1 MSHEH
6 LIIHQIFEF
15 IGYLV
20 GGYIFRN
27 NSKTATLKH
36 QLNLEQ
42 KVMLIFGLLCGAL
55 VGSKT
60 LATLTYWNALQA
72 MPLSAWL
79 GGKTIVGGLLGGLIG
94 IEISKKLQHITTS
107 TGDAFTIPLIV
118 GMAIGRIGC
127 AQAGI
132 EDYTFG
138 NPTTLPWGMNLGDGI
153 PRHPTAIY
161 EIIFLLIL
169 GIILHKI
176 QFKTLGLKFKIFM
189 ASYLTFRLLVDFLK
203 PPHGDF
209 AHIANILPAT
219 IYFRLSAIQ
228 IACIFGLIYYSYAFI
243 DIYKNN
249 HQQKAH

>member
-1 MSHEH
+1 MTHEH
-6 LIIHQIFEF
+6 IIIHQIFEF

-27 NSKTATLKH
+27 NSKTTVLKQH
-36 QLNLEQ
+36 LNLEQ

-55 VGSKT
+55 LGSKA
-60 LATLTYWNALQA
+60 LATLNYWDALQT

-94 IEISKKLQHITTS
+94 IEISKKLQKITTS

-161 EIIFLLIL
+161 EIIFLVIL
-169 GIILHKI
+169 GTILHKI
-176 QFKTLGLKFKIFM
+176 QFKTSGLKFKIFM
-189 ASYLTFRLLVDFLK
+189 TSYLAFRLLVDFLK

-209 AHIANILPAT
+209 APIKDILPAT
-219 IYFRLSAIQ
+219 SFFGLSAIQ
-228 IACIFGLIYYSYAFI
+228 VACVLGLIYYSYEFI
-243 DIYKNN
+243 KIYKKDN
-249 HQQKAH
+249 

>member
-27 NSKTATLKH
+27 NSKTAALKH

-55 VGSKT
+55 VGSKI
-60 LATLTYWNALQA
+60 LATLNYWDALQT

-219 IYFRLSAIQ
+219 IYFGLSAIQ
-228 IACIFGLIYYSYAFI
+228 VACIFGLIYYSYAFI
-243 DIYKNN
+243 NIYKNN
-249 HQQKAH
+249 HQQKAN